1 MVAGPA
7 GVGGGVGA
15 EVVALVLLVMVLGRG
30 EGNKM
35 DAGMRGI
42 GKAEGQAE

>member
-1 MVAGPA
+1 MV
-7 GVGGGVGA
+7 GVGA
-15 EVVALVLLVMVLGRG
+15 EVVALVVLGMVLEG

-42 GKAEGQAE
+42 GKAEGQAQRE